1 MKERIIL
8 APGIHGT
15 ELIRNLALQG
25 VPSFNVKVCGA
36 AELARMALLR
46 SGIPVQGK
54 FINNREETAY
64 VAKAIKG
71 ETYFGRPTYQD
82 IRSLTDAIRRMRSL
96 VTVPEEEPEITRI
109 MSQGIFTE
117 KNQAILSVYRKYLQY
132 TGEDHA
138 ADRISLI
145 RQAIAQAER
154 MDTEFIVLEEY
165 PLNPLE
171 QALLDHLS
179 GGLATFTDMISLF
192 GKEKKPVKLSLI
204 RNCYGASNE
213 VEMILTDIYGNKQLD
228 QCTVAVADNTT
239 YGQLFFDYALLYD
252 LPVTIGCGIPI
263 INSNP
268 AKLVV
273 LYYQWM
279 TQGFFSAA
287 SVEEMLDS
295 PVFDQEKLYA
305 LFPDVQYFSQRVF
318 RNILGSIRFTD
329 DRETNEKRLNDYIRA
344 LAEEEEIAEQTD
356 LKDAAD
362 LKKKKRCI
370 PALRVMAEELA
381 LPPEE
386 FVMKYA
392 RIRKDTGTNAGRLLM
407 TMDTAAVKAIYE
419 ELKVIRN
426 SGVEQDK
433 EDILRDVL
441 KLSVSAAQSEEGK
454 IFVTGIN
461 GAPACMRRNLYI
473 AGLSASK
480 YPGSPKED
488 YLLLDED
495 LKLFGEKAL
504 EMTSE
509 GRIARKK
516 ERLYSLVRLAS
527 SLETNVYLSYSGLN
541 VSELKKDNPSSLIFE
556 LFREEHGV
564 NTTAKELEEQIKKVD
579 YFEPSIS
586 VTRNIGKAYNQGK
599 IIMPKPS
606 LPAPE
611 TETGWNLDKA
621 YSPTALGTFFD
632 CPRRFMLRY
641 ILGIPEPD
649 DDKPFEVISAAASG
663 TLAHTLMEN
672 LGSTWMSPEEFR
684 ELSAEYFDRYIA
696 ENPPL
701 IKDSVPAVREEFLE
715 MMRTAYEMDPH
726 RIIVLDEEDIH
737 CTHESGV
744 KIHGYPD
751 RVEKLEDDSVLIV
764 DFKTGR
770 QVVHVQDDISTCLQ
784 IVIYAYLMEKKGFN
798 VSGGEFRYIRNGE
811 TVSCKYDTEMKGQLL
826 GMLQVFR
833 DHMIAGDFPVAQPK
847 EDNDPCK
854 YCKYAKVC
862 GKETEGVMNDE

>member
-1 MKERIIL
+1 MKERMIL
-8 APGIHGT
+8 APGMNGT

-46 SGIPVQGK
+46 SGKPVQGE
-54 FINNREETAY
+54 FINSREETAY
-64 VAKAIKG
+64 IARAIKG

-82 IRSLTDAIRRMRSL
+82 IRSLTEAIRRMRSL

-109 MSQGIFTE
+109 MSQGIFQE
-117 KNQAILSVYRKYLQY
+117 KNQAILSVYRKYLQFIS
-132 TGEDHA
+132 EDHA
-138 ADRISLI
+138 VDRVSLI

-154 MDTEFIVLEEY
+154 MDAEFVVLEEY

-179 GGLATFTDMISLF
+179 GGIVTRTDMISLF
-192 GKEKKPVKLSLI
+192 NTEKKPVKLGCI

-213 VEMILTDIYGNKQLD
+213 VEMLLTDIYENKQLD
-228 QCTVAVADNTT
+228 QCAVAVTDNTT

-252 LPVTIGCGIPI
+252 LPVTIACGIPI

-279 TQGFFSAA
+279 TNGFFSAA
-287 SVEEMLDS
+287 SVEEMLNS
-295 PVFDQEKLYA
+295 PVFDQEKLYE
-305 LFPDVQYFSQRVF
+305 LFPEVPYFSQRVF

-344 LAEEEEIAEQTD
+344 IEEEEEIAEQTD
-356 LKDAAD
+356 LKDAAG
-362 LKKKKRCI
+362 LKRKKRCI

-386 FVMKYA
+386 FIMKYT

-407 TMDTAAVKAIYE
+407 SLDNAAVKAIYE

-433 EDILRDVL
+433 EDILRNVL
-441 KLSVSAAQSEEGK
+441 RLSVSSAQSEEGR

-461 GAPACMRRNLYI
+461 GAPACMRGNLYI

-516 ERLYSLVRLAS
+516 DRLYSLVRLAS
-527 SLETNVYLSYSGLN
+527 ALETNVYLSYSGLN

-564 NTTAKELEEQIKKVD
+564 NTTVKELEEQIQKVD

-599 IIMPKPS
+599 IILPKLS
-606 LPAPE
+606 LPVPE
-611 TETGWNLDKA
+611 TETGGNLEKA

-632 CPRRFMLRY
+632 CPRRFMLKY

-649 DDKPFEVISAAASG
+649 DDRPFEVISAAASG

-672 LGSTWMSPEEFR
+672 LGSNRMNTQEFLD
-684 ELSAEYFDRYIA
+684 LSAEYFDRYIA

-701 IKDSVPAVREEFLE
+701 IKNSVPAVREDFLE
-715 MMRTAYEMDPH
+715 MMRTAYDMDPH

-751 RVEKLEDDSVLIV
+751 RVEKLEDGSVLIV

-770 QVVHVQDDISTCLQ
+770 QVTHVQDDIGTCLQ
-784 IVIYAYLMEKKGFN
+784 IVIYAYLMEQKGFN

-811 TVSCKYDTEMKGQLL
+811 TVTCRYDAQMKGELL

-833 DHMIAGDFPVAQPK
+833 DHMIAGDFPVAPQD
-847 EDNDPCK
+847 EENDPCK
-854 YCKYAKVC
+854 YCKFGNVC
-862 GKETEGVMNDE
+862 GKNQEGVMIDE